1 MQLFTRSQCP
11 LAWHAGGKRGV
22 RLLFTIFS
30 VHLTSLILITHTEAH
45 YLHDCSCSPLPSS
58 TEDSAPVMFP
68 FKLHLYRTAGAA
80 SENCH
85 HFHPASNIAFPR
97 KTKAETFALVT
108 FVVLA
113 VCPNTMINDVFL
125 VCSSPKC
132 CLQFRKPVILLL
144 VKFWIVLTFLQKNFS
159 IVAEEQT
166 WLCQFCNNFSHF
178 GISIHVFLC

>member
-1 MQLFTRSQCP
+1 MSSCLACRGREGCTSTLHNLLSP
-11 LAWHAGGKRGV
+11 LDFPHFSNSHA
-22 RLLFTIFS
+22 
-30 VHLTSLILITHTEAH
+30 EAC

-58 TEDSAPVMFP
+58 REDYAPVMFP

-80 SENCH
+80 SKNCH
-85 HFHPASNIAFPR
+85 HFHPPSNTDFLR
-97 KTKAETFALVT
+97 KRKAETFALVT
-108 FVVLA
+108 LVVLA
-113 VCPNTMINDVFL
+113 ACPNTMINDVFL

-132 CLQFRKPVILLL
+132 CLQFQKSVILLL

-178 GISIHVFLC
+178 GTSIHVFLG